1 MSRNKKLSKKK
12 KLAKAKK
19 QNRRI
24 PLWVLAKTKMNV
36 RRNPKRRNWR
46 RSDLDI

>member
-1 MSRNKKLSKKK
+1 MSRNKSVSKKK
-12 KLAKAKK
+12 KLAKKEK

-24 PLWVLAKTKMNV
+24 PLWVLAKSKMSV